1 MPSSRVGFVTDVEF
15 IVADLPNILLGL
27 AAGHIIWIDQD
38 AAGIGWFVDSTPD
51 TDEEFEPGGAAAKRM
66 DLLTVLAHELGHL
79 LGFEHDPAPGHLM
92 SETLAPGTR
101 LLPIGSSADIDDAF
115 ANPDWP

>member
-1 MPSSRVGFVTDVEF
+1 
-15 IVADLPNILLGL
+15 
-27 AAGHIIWIDQD
+27 
-38 AAGIGWFVDSTPD
+38 
-51 TDEEFEPGGAAAKRM
+51 M

-101 LLPIGSSADIDDAF
+101 LLLPIGTSEDIDNVF